1 MPDDPATPEPRFPLE
16 RFLLGLAFIFVLGW
30 RYADYAQHGV
40 VSYATCAADPARYD
54 GRSLAF
60 PLYEVTAV
68 RSDGYDI
75 AKVIPRVSV
84 VGPTEGLEVGDV
96 VSVAGTFRGSDASVV
111 ETLRIAH
118 PYRRWKQGLGVLGVV
133 LAFAYLPSAFTIRG
147 GRLVERG

>member
-1 MPDDPATPEPRFPLE
+1 MPNDPATLEPRFPLE
-16 RFLLGLAFIFVLGW
+16 RFLLGLAFVLVLGW

-40 VSYATCAADPARYD
+40 ITYGTCAADPARYD

-75 AKVIPRVSV
+75 AKVIPRVAV

-96 VSVAGTFRGSDASVV
+96 VSVAGTFRGSDSSVV
-111 ETLRIAH
+111 EAFRIAH
-118 PYRRWKQGLGVLGVV
+118 PYRRWKQALGVVGVV
-133 LAFAYLPSAFTIRG
+133 LALAFLPSAFTVRG